1 MRIYYFFFLI
11 SLFINFFAYAHDEE
25 ELNKKGCHTNTSLEN
40 HHCHDALVLMK
51 DEAKKNNEN
60 YYNDLYAKFIQGTR
74 ESVYKYEKGI
84 IKIDIETPTEV
95 IEGGLDKR
103 SSIDSVH
110 QVIFASILSGKKPVV
125 VIYDTN
131 NIIDPIEYQLSKV
144 CKKLGIEYRRV
155 LY

>member
-1 MRIYYFFFLI
+1 MRIHYFFFLI
-11 SLFINFFAYAHDEE
+11 SLFINFFTYAHEGT
-25 ELNKKGCHTNTSLEN
+25 LNEKGCHADTSSEN

-51 DEAKKNNEN
+51 DEVKKHNEN
-60 YYNDLYAKFIQGTR
+60 YYNDLYAKFIQGVR
-74 ESVYKYEKGI
+74 ESVYEYEKGI

-131 NIIDPIEYQLSKV
+131 NIIDPIEYQLSKI